1 MGQLHD
7 VHHVALTVSDRDA
20 SAAWYT
26 TVLGLEELFREDG
39 DERRACV
46 LGFPG
51 GGFAVG
57 VVEHIGAD
65 SAFDPRR
72 RGLDHLA
79 FSAASRAELDEWE
92 VRLREAGVEH
102 SGVVEIPAGAILNFE
117 DPDGI
122 RLALFWDRP

>member
-1 MGQLHD
+1 MGQLLGI
-7 VHHVALTVSDRDA
+7 HHVALTVSDRDA
-20 SAAWYT
+20 SAAWYA

-57 VVEHIGAD
+57 VVEHAGAD
-65 SAFDPRR
+65 GAFDPRR

-79 FSAASRAELDEWE
+79 LSVASRAELDEWST
-92 VRLREAGVEH
+92 RLSAAGVEH
-102 SGVVEIPAGAILNFE
+102 SGAIEIPAGAILNFE